1 MKFDPE
7 KAKKAL
13 EEGIKKAKLSDVKE
27 AVEKQE
33 EIVEKFKSFLSEY
46 LTDAK
51 EMLLMLKD
59 YLSGEYTEVPWFT
72 VAAITVALLYVL
84 NPMDLIPDFI
94 PVIGQIDDAM
104 VMGLCLQMVR
114 KDLEKYR
121 EWRRKRDEKDNR
133 PRNEGGS
140 A

>member
-33 EIVEKFKSFLSEY
+33 EIVEKFKFFLSEY

-133 PRNEGGS
+133 PHNEGGS